1 MVGRWCKCAVC
12 AILVPPL
19 HDSAKRCISR
29 GSTIP
34 EKIFARAI
42 ETKKYEANIASLVFL
57 FTLLHFA
64 SAAITLL
71 HLTVFYKV
79 IAII

>member
-1 MVGRWCKCAVC
+1 MTQLNVAYLEVLPYLK
-12 AILVPPL
+12 
-19 HDSAKRCISR
+19 
-29 GSTIP
+29 
-34 EKIFARAI
+34 KIFARAI

-71 HLTVFYKV
+71 HLTVFYKI